1 MADGNKDI
9 RYLKGVGE
17 KRAKLYEKLGIT
29 DLCSLLGHYPR
40 TYIDLTRPV
49 SIAGAPPDGAVPI
62 RAAVVS
68 KTGEQR
74 IRKGL
79 SLFKV
84 VVTDHSSD
92 MVITFF
98 NTKFTVDALEVE
110 QEYIFYGKVEGTF
123 TRKTMASPLV
133 FRSGERAGLIPVY
146 PLTEGLSS
154 KLIRENVRQALAEM
168 EGHIEDPLPKE
179 MREAFHLCHKSYA
192 VQNIH
197 LPPDRAAMEIARDRL
212 IFEELLLCQ
221 LAFLRMR
228 NRSKRL
234 KTRPMEPY
242 DLAPFYESLPFT
254 LTGAQRRSI
263 EEACRDMTAGTP
275 MNRLVQ
281 GDVGSGKTMV
291 AAAAVYFAARNGA
304 QSALMAPTEILALQ
318 HFETL
323 APVLEPLGVKA
334 ALLTGSTRAAKRRE
348 LLKSLQAGEIQ
359 LLIGTHAIIE
369 ETVTFDRLGLVVTD
383 EQHRF
388 GVAQRVRLLSKGE
401 NPHVLVMSATPIPRT
416 LAQTIYCDLDLSV
429 IDELPPGRQKI
440 ETYCIGSD
448 KRMRAFGFIQK
459 HLDAGKQAYIVCPLV
474 EAGEASDLKPATE
487 YAKLLAD
494 RYFSGYT
501 VGLLH
506 GKMKPKDKEAAIT
519 RFKNGE
525 IQLLVSTT
533 VVEVG
538 VDVPNAV
545 IMMIEN
551 AERFGLSQLH
561 QLRGRVGRGRDQAYC
576 ILLSDAKGEQTRKRL
591 QVMCRTTD
599 GFAIAKE
606 DLNLRGPGDFF
617 GLRQHGLPTLKL
629 ADLLTDTA
637 TLSRA
642 QEAARQI
649 LTKDPDLTAPEH
661 RLLVAGVENMMQD
674 VD

>member
-1 MADGNKDI
+1 MQPHKDI

-29 DLCSLLGHYPR
+29 DLATLLEHYPR
-40 TYIDLTRPV
+40 SYIDLTQPV
-49 SIAGAPPDGAVPI
+49 SIAGAPREEAVPV

-74 IRKGL
+74 IRRGL

-98 NTKFTVDALEVE
+98 NTKFTVEGLKIGE
-110 QEYIFYGKVEGTF
+110 EYIFYGKVEGTL
-123 TRKTMASPLV
+123 TKRTMASPLI
-133 FRSGERAGLIPVY
+133 FRLGEGEGLIPIY

-154 KLIRENVRQALAEM
+154 KLIRENIRQALDEM
-168 EGHIEDPLPKE
+168 KGMLEDPLPKDL
-179 MREAFHLCHKSYA
+179 RKKYHLCHKSYA

-197 LPPDRAAMEIARDRL
+197 FPPDREAMEIAKNRL
-212 IFEELLLCQ
+212 IFEELLFCQ
-221 LAFLRMR
+221 LAFLQVR
-228 NRSKRL
+228 NRNRRL
-234 KTRPMEPY
+234 KTQPMQEVS
-242 DLAPFYESLPFT
+242 LVPFYESLPFT

-263 EEACRDMTAGTP
+263 EEACRDMTTGVP

-291 AAAAVYFAARNGA
+291 AAACIYFAAKNGA

-318 HFETL
+318 HYETL
-323 APVLEPLGVKA
+323 APVLSGLGLVA
-334 ALLTGSTRAAKRRE
+334 ELLTGSTKAAKRRE
-348 LLKSLQAGEIQ
+348 IQEQLKAGEIH

-369 ETVTFDRLGLVVTD
+369 DTVEFHRLGLVITD

-388 GVAQRVRLLSKGE
+388 GVAQRVRLMNKGDH
-401 NPHVLVMSATPIPRT
+401 PHVLVMSATPIPRT

-429 IDELPPGRQKI
+429 IDELPPGRQKVL
-440 ETYCIGSD
+440 TYCIGSD
-448 KRMRAFGFIQK
+448 KRMRAFGFIKK
-459 HLDAGKQAYIVCPLV
+459 HLDAGRQAYIVCPLV
-474 EAGEASDLKPATE
+474 EANGESGLKPATDYE
-487 YAKLLAD
+487 KLLEE
-494 RYFSGYT
+494 RYFKGYR

-506 GKMKPKDKEAAIT
+506 GKMKSKEKEEAIT
-519 RFKNGE
+519 RFKNGDM
-525 IQLLVSTT
+525 QLLVSTT

-561 QLRGRVGRGRDQAYC
+561 QLRGRVGRGRDQSYC
-576 ILLSDAKGEQTRKRL
+576 ILLSDARGELTRRRL
-591 QVMCRTTD
+591 EVMCKTND
-599 GFAIAKE
+599 GFAIARE

-617 GLRQHGLPTLKL
+617 GVRQHGLPTLKL
-629 ADLLTDTA
+629 ADLLTDTIV
-637 TLSRA
+637 LQRA
-642 QEAARQI
+642 QEAAREI
-649 LTKDPDLTAPEH
+649 LSADPDLSLPEH
-661 RLLVAGVENMMQD
+661 KPLLSKVEKMMRE